1 MKEGHK
7 FDNKEAKMKRALY
20 FLIGLNIVGG
30 GKAFADNS
38 LTGLHLG
45 FGLNVVA
52 DEYKSDVDVLGKVEY
67 ASGGEK
73 WTFEGPKFDQLLV
86 DERPASHSV
95 HWDGAVAEYYNH
107 SATTDDGYTVTYTE
121 DFYPTKIVDKSNNS
135 VIIESGFP
143 ITIVD
148 SNGIKRKFEFICDV
162 ATNPDEYDS
171 ETGKSK
177 PKTHNCIMKDITEN
191 TAFSDDL
198 HADLITSITSGE
210 SPVAN
215 IYGDQLPQEI
225 NRSGTSE
232 GTSTSYLSAAK
243 HQKARTNRV
252 GGELKMS
259 YFHNLTD
266 YLALGVDICGTLNQ
280 KARKNIGINKLNYA
294 EQPVTEITSSG
305 YQISYNADGTQF
317 AKYVGDKF
325 TEKSIGEI
333 TSEGKKVEGF
343 FNAETKGDG
352 SEFIPPRTYT
362 ITSEGSESTVDL
374 SGIINDNPGYKEF
387 PEGQQ
392 PDIAQY
398 LQISSEKGG
407 DVTFEKNKFNSRAA
421 VVLGAQ
427 YKGWF
432 AGIRGGVSYN
442 QGKIHAKD
450 ITGTSTEDVSF
461 ASPFVG
467 VHLMKNINMK
477 GLENGHIYVT
487 ADVNVQNKQNLKMKG
502 IKNFRQNSVNVS
514 LGMTWQIN

>member
-1 MKEGHK
+1 M
-7 FDNKEAKMKRALY
+7 
-20 FLIGLNIVGG
+20 
-30 GKAFADNS
+30 KAFADDS

-67 ASGGEK
+67 ATGDK
-73 WTFEGPKFDQLLV
+73 WTFKGPRFDQLLV
-86 DERPASHSV
+86 DEVKASHSV
-95 HWDGAVAEYYNH
+95 CWNTTDWQGNPITPRPEYYTH
-107 SATTDDGYTVTYTE
+107 KATNLDGYTVTYTDE
-121 DFYPTKIVDKSNNS
+121 FYTTEVVDKSNNR
-135 VIIESGFP
+135 VNIESGSP

-148 SNGIKRKFEFICDV
+148 SNGSTRKFEFICDYV
-162 ATNPDEYDS
+162 NDVYG
-171 ETGKSK
+171 ET
-177 PKTHNCIMKDITEN
+177 TEHNCIMKDITEN

-198 HADLITSITSGE
+198 HADLITSITSGVPSE
-210 SPVAN
+210 AYV
-215 IYGDQLPQEI
+215 YGDQLPQEI
-225 NRSGTSE
+225 NHSGTSE

-280 KARKNIGINKLNYA
+280 KAKKNIGIGKLNYT

-305 YQISYNADGTQF
+305 YQISYGKDGTQF

-333 TSEGKKVEGF
+333 TSDGKKVEGF
-343 FNAETKGDG
+343 FKAETKGDG
-352 SEFIPPRTYT
+352 SKVIPSRTYT
-362 ITSEGSESTVDL
+362 IASEGGESTVDL
-374 SGIINDNPGYKEF
+374 SGIIKDNPGYKEF

-398 LQISSEKGG
+398 LQISNEKGG

-450 ITGTSTEDVSF
+450 ATGTSTEDV
-461 ASPFVG
+461 
-467 VHLMKNINMK
+467 
-477 GLENGHIYVT
+477 
-487 ADVNVQNKQNLKMKG
+487 
-502 IKNFRQNSVNVS
+502 
-514 LGMTWQIN
+514 